1 MITSHNMRLGEKN
14 STNLEQLDYLQDL
27 NRLLFSNVVDQAAQK
42 TENYLAY
49 GQSEL
54 TATNAPVGR
63 SVHWMG
69 CVFSFGAEWGSS
81 QSISF
86 CC

>member
-1 MITSHNMRLGEKN
+1 VKLGVRACSFGECEKGNAGVPVVKMIKVPIM
-14 STNLEQLDYLQDL
+14 NLHTD
-27 NRLLFSNVVDQAAQK
+27 NRDDKVPIM
-42 TENYLAY
+42 

-69 CVFSFGAEWGSS
+69 CVFSFGAEWGS
-81 QSISF
+81 
-86 CC
+86 